1 MSTDID
7 LYEYKTTLKEFNDD
21 KFVEF
26 SENKGVAIVEVGKT
40 TKEADKKLLN
50 EGYKRGDKVLLIIQ

>member
-21 KFVEF
+21 KFLEF

-40 TKEADKKLLN
+40 TKEVDKKLLN
-50 EGYKRGDKVLLIIQ
+50 EGYKKGDKVLLIIQ